1 MKALSEKE
9 KMILGHKY
17 VPNDKE
23 LLEDHYNAVAL
34 CREYSDIDPRDKEKI
49 NAVLRKLLSAVGED
63 TEIEAPFYCA
73 YGYNISVGSN
83 VYINSGVLILDCGK
97 VFIDDDVMM
106 GPSVQIYTVEHP
118 TDAEER
124 FNKIEFTK
132 EVSIGK
138 NAWIG
143 GGAII
148 LSGVSIGDNA
158 VIGAGSVVL
167 KDVPSN
173 AIAAGNPCRILKK
186 KTE

>member
-1 MKALSEKE
+1 L
-9 KMILGHKY
+9 
-17 VPNDKE
+17 
-23 LLEDHYNAVAL
+23 
-34 CREYSDIDPRDKEKI
+34 
-49 NAVLRKLLSAVGED
+49 
-63 TEIEAPFYCA
+63 
-73 YGYNISVGSN
+73 
-83 VYINSGVLILDCGK
+83 NSGVLILDCGK

-106 GPSVQIYTVEHP
+106 GPNVQIYTVEHP

-124 FNKIEFTK
+124 LKKIEFTK

-138 NAWIG
+138 NVWIG

-173 AIAAGNPCRILKK
+173 AVAAGNPCRILKK
-186 KTE
+186 K